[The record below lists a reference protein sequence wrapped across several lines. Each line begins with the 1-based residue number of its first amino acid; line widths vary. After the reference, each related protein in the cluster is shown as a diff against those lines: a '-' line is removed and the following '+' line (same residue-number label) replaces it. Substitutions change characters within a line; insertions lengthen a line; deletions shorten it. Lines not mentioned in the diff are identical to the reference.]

1 MLNDAE
7 LLSLIKNNG
16 LIVHTKKTKV
26 EYGRTWD
33 TTYTLCY
40 VFDNKN
46 KEWVGKWIKTN
57 SFCNS

>member
-1 MLNDAE
+1 MLNDTE
-7 LLSLIKNNG
+7 VLSRIKKHG
-16 LIVHTKKTKV
+16 LIVHTKKTKI

-46 KEWVGKWIKTN
+46 KEWVEKYIKTN